1 MILCDRFRD
10 QSSMFQISPPP
21 ESAAETSS
29 IRIKAVVHFVSLSRS
44 FHSASFLLATCD
56 TLFPLSHKPEELDL
70 CKVDTGGK
78 SSGTPITA
86 RDISRPQLVSHRS
99 ICFTIL
105 LLVPRIRRVDMKI
118 LVAMTLLSIWRI
130 GADVIPPVPL
140 ATSESV
146 LAPAVT
152 TTISPNTS
160 TSNLHTSVP
169 TSNTASKDNVP
180 TWASDDVIMC
190 DSNSMGWSQQGPDD
204 GMITIAC
211 CPKNTG
217 LSKSNSA
224 KNPLECSYSWFS
236 VPVVRPLSCADGT
249 QECTLHPHACCR
261 SL

>member
-56 TLFPLSHKPEELDL
+56 TLFPFSHKPEEPDL

-105 LLVPRIRRVDMKI
+105 LLVVPRIRRVDMKI

-130 GADVIPPVPL
+130 GADVIPPVPF
-140 ATSESV
+140 A
-146 LAPAVT
+146 
-152 TTISPNTS
+152 TS

-224 KNPLECSYSWFS
+224 NNPLECSYSWFS
-236 VPVVRPLSCADGT
+236 VPVVRPLLCADGT
-249 QECTLHPHACCR
+249 QECTLHPDACCR